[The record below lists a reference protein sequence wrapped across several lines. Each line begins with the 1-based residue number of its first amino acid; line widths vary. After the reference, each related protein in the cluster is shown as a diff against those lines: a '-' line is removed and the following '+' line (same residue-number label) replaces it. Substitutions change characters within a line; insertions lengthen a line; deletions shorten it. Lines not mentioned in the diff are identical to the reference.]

1 MRDNGSI
8 RLLMVLS
15 LVSVLG
21 FESSLLAVQVDV
33 PSGPVQSNSGCATG
47 TANFCDLRIYEI
59 MVESFVDG
67 DATRDYNAG
76 YGTSHHK
83 GDIRGIINSLDYIKS
98 LGLNA
103 IWLTPV
109 FDSHAGEPSEGGG
122 INLKLDATGYYTRDY
137 FKIDPKFGSLADA
150 QELVTNAHEKGLYV
164 FFDGVFGH
172 NKGNLVP
179 SPTGKLPVSSSPGLP
194 NYAAPQTLDFYK
206 EVATYWI
213 NQLGIDGWRLD
224 QSYQV
229 PPSAWQQIRSAVEN
243 ASAQRAQAGQQW
255 GTLGY
260 MVAEDWSD
268 AWTIANRTFG
278 PDANPILHSAFDF
291 PVRYAVVGVLAGEES
306 GLSGRPASVISE
318 SWAYGAHDNVY
329 ADHALPNL
337 MLGNHD
343 LVRFGDLLERAN
355 IAYPND
361 PGYWSRHRLA
371 FMLQAAY
378 SGPITRYYGEEI
390 GDEVPNY
397 AAQVTNNCANLGL
410 CDDHV
415 ARTSAKILG
424 VTVTSQNL
432 SADQLALMQFHQEL
446 MTVRSEYPAL
456 SQGSRQ
462 NLYSD
467 NVLYVDLK
475 TYQDQQIVFAM
486 NTSDQALAVQLNQ
499 SLFGSPLFQAWDIL
513 AATQLSISA
522 GHLNF
527 VLAPL
532 SGSYFLINDLP
543 LLPGDNNHD
552 GNIDAADYVVWR
564 KNDGRQASYDAWRA
578 NFGLTLFTGSGA
590 AIPSADTLS
599 TAVPEPSTLVLLM
612 FAAIGACLNRSL
624 PRMPEA
630 HWHRR
635 ALSDDSQFRLPLS
648 GGDPRPVHSRSP
660 QPKVSA

>member
-1 MRDNGSI
+1 MTQIDTMRT
-8 RLLMVLS
+8 LLFLGA
-15 LVSVLG
+15 LITVSMIDRTSAG
-21 FESSLLAVQVDV
+21 VQVNIAA
-33 PSGPVQSNSGCATG
+33 GPVQQNSGCSG
-47 TANFCDLRIYEI
+47 QTAAACDLRTYEI

-67 DATRDYNAG
+67 DSTRNYNAG

-83 GDIRGIINSLDYIKS
+83 GDLRGIINSLDYIKS
-98 LGLNA
+98 LGMNA
-103 IWLTPV
+103 IWMTPV
-109 FDSHAGEPSEGGG
+109 FDSHAGEAQQGGG
-122 INLKLDATGYYTRDY
+122 VNLKLDATGYYTRDY
-137 FKIDPKFGSLADA
+137 FKIDPKFGSLTDA
-150 QELVTNAHEKGLYV
+150 QELVTKAHEKGLYV

-172 NKGNLVP
+172 NKGNLVA
-179 SPTGKLPVSSSPGLP
+179 SPTGKLPASSSPGVSD
-194 NYAAPQTLDFYK
+194 YSAPQTVDFYK

-229 PPSAWQQIRSAVEN
+229 PPSAWRDIRAAVES
-243 ASAQRAQAGQQW
+243 ASVQRAQAGQQW

-268 AWTIANRTFG
+268 AGTIANRTFG
-278 PDANPILHSAFDF
+278 PEANPILHSAFDF

-329 ADHALPNL
+329 ADNALPNL

-355 IAYPND
+355 IAYPNQ
-361 PGYWSRHRLA
+361 PEYWARHRLA
-371 FMLQAAY
+371 FMFQASY

-432 SADQLALMQFHQEL
+432 SADQLALLQFHQNL

-456 SQGSRQ
+456 SHGARQ
-462 NLYSD
+462 HLYSD
-467 NVLYVDLK
+467 DVLYVDLK
-475 TYQDQQIVFAM
+475 SYNNQQIMFAM
-486 NTSDQALAVQLNQ
+486 NTSNQALTVQLNQ
-499 SLFGSPLFQAWDIL
+499 SLFSSPLSEAWDIL
-513 AATQLSISA
+513 TSSQVSISS
-522 GHLNF
+522 GYLNF

-532 SGSYFLINDLP
+532 SGSYILVNASL
-543 LLPGDNNHD
+543 LLPGDYNHD
-552 GNIDAADYVVWR
+552 GILDAADYVVWR
-564 KNDGRQASYDAWRA
+564 KTDGTQAGYNTWRA
-578 NFGLTLFTGSGA
+578 HFGHPIGSGTG
-590 AIPSADTLS
+590 AIAN
-599 TAVPEPSTLVLLM
+599 TAVPEPTTLMLLM
-612 FAAIGACLNRSL
+612 FAAADWCLRRS
-624 PRMPEA
+624 RTA
-630 HWHRR
+630 
-635 ALSDDSQFRLPLS
+635 S
-648 GGDPRPVHSRSP
+648 
-660 QPKVSA
+660 KVPATR